1 MSLINDPILARISAQ
16 VEAGIGLVIEKWQY
30 SFLLKNIEKRQA
42 QLKLNSLS
50 AYWSVLQKN
59 RFRNPEFQSLVN
71 LVTNNETFFFRIP
84 NQYRVIENRVLPL
97 IRKKKK
103 EKRLKVWS
111 AGCSSGEE
119 IYTFVLLMMA
129 DKDQWK
135 DWRIDYLA
143 TDINQSIL
151 RNAREGLYRRRS
163 IQLIPK
169 AMRKRYFTEESEGQF
184 RLSEDIRNRVTF
196 GYYNLADSSSE
207 NLPVHDIDLIF
218 FRNVMIYFKYET
230 ISRIMVDFSRILSD
244 VGLLLLGPAETLWKV
259 SNEFHSHIINDVT
272 FYRRKDGIDI
282 FEQEQEARSRE
293 SVPSE
298 ELSPKSPPSTEM
310 KKKHRRPG
318 KTQVHPATVPGPNHD
333 PKTEKK
339 HKTLKKNIR
348 AEVNT
353 DQIRADR
360 AKNIPAQAIP
370 VETDKKDLESALL
383 DIKNAM
389 DCANWDDAMNL
400 GLEAIKP
407 YPDSAA
413 LNFLLSLIYDQ
424 RNDSAQA
431 LSYCRRVVY
440 LKENLHFGRLF
451 YAGLLRKAG
460 KHRESLIHY
469 REIMKRHLKGKH
481 SELLFHSQ
489 FIPFDDQRIFFEAK
503 RMLEKG

>member
-1 MSLINDPILARISAQ
+1 MSLINDPILARIAAQ

-30 SFLLKNIEKRQA
+30 SFLLKNIEKRQT

-84 NQYRVIENRVLPL
+84 NQYRVIENRILPL

-129 DKDQWK
+129 NKEHWK
-135 DWRIDYLA
+135 DWHIDYLA

-151 RNAREGLYRRRS
+151 RRAREGLYRRRS

-169 AMRKRYFTEESEGQF
+169 AMREGYFTEESEGKF

-196 GYYNLADSSSE
+196 GYYNLADSCSE
-207 NLPVHDIDLIF
+207 NLPIDHIDLIF

-282 FEQEQEARSRE
+282 FEQEQESRPPE
-293 SVPSE
+293 PDPSKDVPPRDSVGA
-298 ELSPKSPPSTEM
+298 KR
-310 KKKHRRPG
+310 KKKHRQSG
-318 KTQVHPATVPGPNHD
+318 KTQVHSARVISPNHN
-333 PKTEKK
+333 PGTEKTQ
-339 HKTLKKNIR
+339 KTVKREIR
-348 AEVNT
+348 DKVNT
-353 DQIRADR
+353 DYVRVNRIKTLPVQSV
-360 AKNIPAQAIP
+360 P
-370 VETDKKDLESALL
+370 VESDREDIESVLL
-383 DIKNAM
+383 DIKAAM
-389 DCANWDDAMNL
+389 DCANWDNALSL
-400 GLEAIKP
+400 GLHTIKSF
-407 YPDSAA
+407 PDSAT

-424 RNDSAQA
+424 RNDSAHA

-460 KHRESLIHY
+460 KHSESLVQY

-489 FIPFDDQRIFFEAK
+489 FIPFDDQRVFFEAK